1 MNKKIITT
9 LVILLSFIQ
18 INCFGKF
25 AITKK
30 LYVFVDGINLSDGNG
45 LLTKFSKSVVMWV
58 FFRFFVAG
66 IAVLLDICVFN
77 LIEFWTDNN
86 IMEDNNQNNNK
97 KTDSAK
103 SISAGKVITFKG
115 GRGEV
120 STISKSKDGNE
131 LRFKSFDGKETREI
145 IAYKDQ
151 PGKLFTIVDNQ
162 IQAIEVEINDGEIQ
176 RVYSGNINIPLH
188 QN

>member
-30 LYVFVDGINLSDGNG
+30 LYVFVDELNLSGGDK
-45 LLTKFSKSVVMWV
+45 LVVKFVKTVVMWAG
-58 FFRFFVAG
+58 FIFWVAG
-66 IAVLLDICVFN
+66 IGFILDLFVFN
-77 LIEFWTDNN
+77 LIEFWTDQNVIGSN
-86 IMEDNNQNNNK
+86 EDQK
-97 KTDSAK
+97 SDK

-120 STISKSKDGNE
+120 STISKSRDGNE

>member
-1 MNKKIITT
+1 
-9 LVILLSFIQ
+9 
-18 INCFGKF
+18 
-25 AITKK
+25 
-30 LYVFVDGINLSDGNG
+30 
-45 LLTKFSKSVVMWV
+45 
-58 FFRFFVAG
+58 
-66 IAVLLDICVFN
+66 
-77 LIEFWTDNN
+77 
-86 IMEDNNQNNNK
+86 MEDNNQNNNK